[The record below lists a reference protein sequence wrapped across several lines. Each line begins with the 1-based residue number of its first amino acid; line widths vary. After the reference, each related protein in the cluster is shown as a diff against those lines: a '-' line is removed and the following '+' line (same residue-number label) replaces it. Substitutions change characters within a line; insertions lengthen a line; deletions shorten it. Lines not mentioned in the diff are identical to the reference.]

1 MSAPSTARSTGPG
14 AAMVLSACLSIQ
26 VGAAAAAQLFDD
38 LGSWGASALRLLLAA
53 ALMALIIRP
62 RMRSW
67 NRMQWRSVVALWLTL
82 AGMNGFI
89 YAAIQRIPLG
99 TAVAIEFLGPLVL
112 AAVLSRRGR
121 DLLWV
126 ALAFVGMGLM
136 GVESATTAATLDPLG
151 VVFALLAGGFWAL
164 YVLASA
170 ETGKQVPGLGGLSA
184 AMVIAALVVV
194 PIGASGAVRVVAEP
208 GLLLFALA
216 AAALS
221 SVLPYSLEIAALRRL
236 PSHVFSVLMSIE
248 PAIAA
253 VVGWVLLGQSA
264 GAMSLTAVALVVV
277 ASAGIT
283 LGQGR
288 PRAAPEPS
296 AA

>member
-1 MSAPSTARSTGPG
+1 MSAPSTASSTGPG
-14 AAMVLSACLSIQ
+14 AAMVLFACLSIQ

-67 NRMQWRSVVALWLTL
+67 NRMQWRSVLALGLAL

-136 GVESATTAATLDPLG
+136 GVESATTAA
-151 VVFALLAGGFWAL
+151 
-164 YVLASA
+164 
-170 ETGKQVPGLGGLSA
+170 
-184 AMVIAALVVV
+184 
-194 PIGASGAVRVVAEP
+194 RVVAEP

>member
-1 MSAPSTARSTGPG
+1 MTGPDAARSTGPG

-53 ALMALIIRP
+53 GLMLVVARP

-67 NRMQWRSVVALWLTL
+67 DRLQWRSVIALGLAL

-112 AAVLSRRGR
+112 AVCLSRRTR

-126 ALAFVGMGLM
+126 GLAFAGMGLL
-136 GVESATTAATLDPLG
+136 GVESATTAASLDPLG
-151 VVFALLAGGFWAL
+151 VLFGLLAGAFWAL
-164 YVLASA
+164 YILASA

-184 AMVIAALVVV
+184 AMVIAAVVVV
-194 PIGASGAVRVVAEP
+194 PIGASGAVRVLEEP
-208 GLLLFALA
+208 RLLLFALA
-216 AAALS
+216 AALLS

-236 PSHVFSVLMSIE
+236 PSSVFSVLLSLE

-264 GAMSLTAVALVVV
+264 GAMSLAAVALVVL
-277 ASAGIT
+277 ACLGIT
-283 LGQGR
+283 VGQGR
-288 PRAAPEPS
+288 PGADPEPS

>member
-53 ALMALIIRP
+53 GLMLLAARP
-62 RMRSW
+62 RIRAW
-67 NRMQWRSVVALWLTL
+67 DRLQWRSVIALGLAL

-112 AAVLSRRGR
+112 AACLSRRSR

-126 ALAFVGMGLM
+126 ALAFIGMALL
-136 GVESATTAATLDPLG
+136 GVESATTAAR
-151 VVFALLAGGFWAL
+151 
-164 YVLASA
+164 
-170 ETGKQVPGLGGLSA
+170 
-184 AMVIAALVVV
+184 M
-194 PIGASGAVRVVAEP
+194 VAEP

-216 AAALS
+216 AALLS

-236 PSHVFSVLMSIE
+236 PSDVFSVLLSLE
-248 PAIAA
+248 PAIAT
-253 VVGWVLLGQSA
+253 VVGWVLLGQGA
-264 GAMSLTAVALVVV
+264 GVLSIAAVSLVVL
-277 ASAGIT
+277 ASMGVT

-288 PRAAPEPS
+288 PRADPEPS

>member
-1 MSAPSTARSTGPG
+1 
-14 AAMVLSACLSIQ
+14 MVLSACLSIQ

-53 ALMALIIRP
+53 RP
-62 RMRSW
+62 AVRSW
-67 NRMQWRSVVALWLTL
+67 DRLQWRSVIALGLAL

-112 AAVLSRRGR
+112 AACLSRRSR

-126 ALAFVGMGLM
+126 ALAFIGMALL
-136 GVESATTAATLDPLG
+136 GVESTTTVSLDPLG
-151 VVFALLAGGFWAL
+151 VVFGLFAGAFWAL
-164 YVLASA
+164 YILASA

-184 AMVIAALVVV
+184 AMI
-194 PIGASGAVRVVAEP
+194 
-208 GLLLFALA
+208 LA
-216 AAALS
+216 A
-221 SVLPYSLEIAALRRL
+221 V
-236 PSHVFSVLMSIE
+236 
-248 PAIAA
+248 
-253 VVGWVLLGQSA
+253 
-264 GAMSLTAVALVVV
+264 VVV
-277 ASAGIT
+277 ASAGVA

-288 PRAAPEPS
+288 PRADPEPS